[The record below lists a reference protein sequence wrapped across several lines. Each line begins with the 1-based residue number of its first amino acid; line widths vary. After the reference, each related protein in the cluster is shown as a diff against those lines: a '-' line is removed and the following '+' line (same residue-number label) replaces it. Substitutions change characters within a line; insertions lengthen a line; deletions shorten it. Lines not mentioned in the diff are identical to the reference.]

1 MECLFR
7 APVEQAASQT
17 NATVLTSTE
26 GMVGFSLPGAVR
38 QFARAQIGLVSQA
51 ELVLRLGRVMEIR
64 FLESIGVISSGLSS
78 ARTLASPGSVTNPTL
93 VDARNTF
100 ERAIT
105 QTPPLGLTMEVG
117 MQVLTPKVAAL
128 WRGVR
133 NTSTRTLLRRRI
145 LRTARMGLMNHF
157 LGPEGDT
164 VTVDEQLLNTEY

>member
-1 MECLFR
+1 
-7 APVEQAASQT
+7 
-17 NATVLTSTE
+17 VLTSTE
-26 GMVGFSLPGAVR
+26 GIGGFSLPGAVR
-38 QFARAQIGLVSQA
+38 RFAHAQIRLVSQA

-64 FLESIGVISSGLSS
+64 FLEAMGVISSGLSS
-78 ARTLASPGSVTNPTL
+78 ARTLASPGSVANPTL

-117 MQVLTPKVAAL
+117 MQVRTPKVAAM

-145 LRTARMGLMNHF
+145 LQTTRMGPMRQCRNGWVSARENALVEVRDESTLVGRT
-157 LGPEGDT
+157 LGWRRR
-164 VTVDEQLLNTEY
+164 

>member
-1 MECLFR
+1 M
-7 APVEQAASQT
+7 
-17 NATVLTSTE
+17 LTSTE
-26 GMVGFSLPGAVR
+26 GIGGFSLPGAVR
-38 QFARAQIGLVSQA
+38 RFAHAQIRLVSQA

-64 FLESIGVISSGLSS
+64 FLEAMGVISSGLSI
-78 ARTLASPGSVTNPTL
+78 ARTLTSPGIVVNPTI

-117 MQVLTPKVAAL
+117 MQVRTPKVAAL

-145 LRTARMGLMNHF
+145 LQTARMGPMRKCGNA
-157 LGPEGDT
+157 LGERARKC
-164 VTVDEQLLNTEY
+164 